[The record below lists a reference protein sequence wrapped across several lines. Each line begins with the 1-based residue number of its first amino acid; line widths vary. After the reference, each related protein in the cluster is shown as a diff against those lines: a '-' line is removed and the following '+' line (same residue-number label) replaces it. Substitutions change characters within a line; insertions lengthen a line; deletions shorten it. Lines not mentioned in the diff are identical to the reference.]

1 MTTQI
6 IDSDLRC
13 RYCSKRMML
22 ELGQQDEDG
31 RDLGTLVMIH
41 TCWSCGWTVRD
52 DRLRRPLPTRTP
64 QFAERLKRQRLE
76 GTVIPIQY
84 DTTPFPKGEF
94 DDDVVRPDAERL
106 DAR

>member
-13 RYCSKRMML
+13 PRDGKRMVL

-41 TCWSCGWTVRD
+41 RCWHCPYTVRD
-52 DRLRRPLPTRTP
+52 DRRMRPLPTRTP

-76 GTVIPIQY
+76 GIVIPLVY
-84 DTTPFPKGEF
+84 DDSPFPVSEF
-94 DDDVVRPDAERL
+94 DEEEVDA
-106 DAR
+106 

>member
-13 RYCSKRMML
+13 RRCSKRMVV

-41 TCWSCGWTVRD
+41 SCWSCGWTIRD
-52 DRLRRPLPTRTP
+52 DRRMRPLPTRTET
-64 QFAERLKRQRLE
+64 ATARLRRLRLE
-76 GTVIPIQY
+76 GTVIPIVI
-84 DTTPFPKGEF
+84 DDSPWPMSEF
-94 DDDVVRPDAERL
+94 DEEEVDA
-106 DAR
+106 

>member
-13 RYCSKRMML
+13 RRCSKRMHA

-41 TCWSCGWTVRD
+41 ECWSCGWTIRD
-52 DRLRRPLPTRTP
+52 DRLRRPLPTRTET
-64 QFAERLKRQRLE
+64 AADRLKRLRLE
-76 GTVIPIQY
+76 GTELKIVY
-84 DTTPFPKGEF
+84 DDAPWPVSEF
-94 DDDVVRPDAERL
+94 DEEEVDA
-106 DAR
+106 

>member
-13 RYCSKRMML
+13 PRDGKRMVV

-31 RDLGTLVMIH
+31 RDIGQLVMVH
-41 TCWSCGWTVRD
+41 MCFHCTYTVRD
-52 DRLRRPLPTRTP
+52 DRRMRPLPTRTP

-76 GTVIPIQY
+76 GTVIPIVY
-84 DTTPFPKGEF
+84 DETPWPVSEF
-94 DDDVVRPDAERL
+94 DEEEVDA
-106 DAR
+106 